1 VLVRLL
7 RKEDVAF
14 DPEALKAMSAAYD
27 GVRELLHI
35 TDADD
40 PLAEIIAKN
49 IIDVARAGQLDPN
62 RLRDLVLAMI
72 RL

>member
-7 RKEDVAF
+7 RKDGAAF
-14 DPEALKAMSAAYD
+14 DPEALKAMAAAYD
-27 GVRELLHI
+27 GVREVLHV
-35 TDADD
+35 TEADD
-40 PLAEIIAKN
+40 PRAEIVAKN
-49 IIDVARAGQLDPN
+49 IIDVARAGQLDPE